1 VSPTSTP
8 ASGPVRVTVPPARSY
23 TWFLGVF
30 GTLAINVFAVY
41 AFIRGGITAQL
52 VALAVVSYYIR
63 IFAIT
68 AVYHRY
74 FSHRAY
80 RTSRWF
86 QLMLAILGTTAT
98 QKGPLWWAGTHRHH
112 HRFSDMEEDVHSP
125 ERRGFWYSHMGW
137 WLGREHERY
146 DEKNIQDFLA
156 FPELRW
162 LDRHHYVGPFALMAA
177 CYAIGG
183 VDGLLWG
190 YVVPTCFVH
199 HGTFT
204 INSLSHVWGSRRFA
218 TTDTSRNNPVLAL
231 VTMGEGWHNNHHHY
245 QSSARQGFMWWEIDL
260 SFYVIKLMEKVG
272 LVWDVRG
279 VPDHV
284 MTRNLIAQ
292 VGERSPILLAKMAK
306 KRGDEV
312 DVIAPTA
319 EPALMDAE

>member
-1 VSPTSTP
+1 V
-8 ASGPVRVTVPPARSY
+8 
-23 TWFLGVF
+23 
-30 GTLAINVFAVY
+30 
-41 AFIRGGITAQL
+41 
-52 VALAVVSYYIR
+52 R

-74 FSHRAY
+74 FAHRAY
-80 RTSRWF
+80 RTSRAF
-86 QLMLAILGTTAT
+86 QLFLAFLGTTAT

-137 WLGREHERY
+137 WLGREHEAY
-146 DEKNIQDFLA
+146 DEKNIQDFYA

-162 LDRHHYVGPFALMAA
+162 LDKHHYVGPFVMMAV

-218 TTDTSRNNPVLAL
+218 TTDTSRNNFILAL

-245 QSSARQGFMWWEIDL
+245 QSSARQGFYWWEIDL
-260 SFYVIKLMEKVG
+260 SFYVLKVLSWVG
-272 LVWDVRG
+272 LVWDLRP
-279 VPDHV
+279 VPEHALK
-284 MTRNLIAQ
+284 RHLLAE
-292 VGERSPILLAKMAK
+292 VGERSPILLAKAAK
-306 KRGDEV
+306 KRGEP
-312 DVIAPTA
+312 APVVTGA
-319 EPALMDAE
+319 PSDAALMDAE